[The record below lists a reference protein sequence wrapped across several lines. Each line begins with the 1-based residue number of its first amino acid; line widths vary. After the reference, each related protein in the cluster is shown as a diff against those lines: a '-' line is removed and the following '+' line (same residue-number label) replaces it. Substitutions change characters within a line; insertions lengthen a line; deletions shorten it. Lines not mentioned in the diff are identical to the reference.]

1 MTNYELYQIDP
12 NTLLDKLFEESSK
25 RCYGIRPRI
34 FIHCGLMGIDKK
46 TRYGHFQYF
55 ERKDLEGR
63 KYSLEF
69 WDGDLYIFFIDKL
82 FDPCGC
88 KYIDIG
94 EC

>member
-1 MTNYELYQIDP
+1 
-12 NTLLDKLFEESSK
+12 
-25 RCYGIRPRI
+25 
-34 FIHCGLMGIDKK
+34 MGIDKK